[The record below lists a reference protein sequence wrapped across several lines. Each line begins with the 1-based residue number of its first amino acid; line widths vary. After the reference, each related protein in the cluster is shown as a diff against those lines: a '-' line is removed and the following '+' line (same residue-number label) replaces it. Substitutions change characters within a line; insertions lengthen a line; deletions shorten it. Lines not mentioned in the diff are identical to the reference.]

1 MESPYAKVL
10 RAAAARRKKIVKE
23 FESGKFSKSDLG
35 RRYGIS
41 PQRVAKILQQE
52 RAK

>member
-10 RAAAARRKKIVKE
+10 REAAARRKKIVKE

-35 RRYGIS
+35 RRHGIS
-41 PQRVAKILQQE
+41 PQRVAQIIASESSK
-52 RAK
+52 